1 MRNSGARRRVEVTPG
16 HDCALLRRGSY
27 GMTAE
32 VCVPATAAHR
42 PARVIR
48 NALQSSHVDAGAAAR
63 SSASSQ
69 VSQRMATR
77 RSATC
82 TPAAL
87 GSFALYLY
95 RSSFFQQLA
104 IVALRASRRCA
115 VTCVPKPPTAH
126 ATAIGIAFAHCCMY
140 AESPLL
146 GIIYSDTVRYA
157 HFVFESFFGFSFQ
170 HILALEDS
178 FNDSPFTLFRRI

>member
-1 MRNSGARRRVEVTPG
+1 MHGWLTAMRNSGARRRVEVTPG
-16 HDCALLRRGSY
+16 RDCALLRRGSY

-95 RSSFFQQLA
+95 RSSFFQQLG

-115 VTCVPKPPTAH
+115 VTCVPKPPT
-126 ATAIGIAFAHCCMY
+126 AHCCMY

-170 HILALEDS
+170 HI
-178 FNDSPFTLFRRI
+178 PRRFIQ